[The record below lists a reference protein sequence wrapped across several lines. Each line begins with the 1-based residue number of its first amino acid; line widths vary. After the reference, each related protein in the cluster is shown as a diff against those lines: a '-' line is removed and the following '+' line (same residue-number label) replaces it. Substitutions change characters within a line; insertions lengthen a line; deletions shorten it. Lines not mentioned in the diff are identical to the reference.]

1 MLSVRSLDGFE
12 ENILVTV
19 TELEFVCQTST
30 VFFCREMVLA
40 DKGNSHV
47 WRFSPDLIF
56 LTIYSSHFVGTRRG
70 ILPPKSISSVC
81 NSIFFLKMNSLL
93 LQSRISQ
100 SVHARNIKR

>member
-47 WRFSPDLIF
+47 
-56 LTIYSSHFVGTRRG
+56 
-70 ILPPKSISSVC
+70 
-81 NSIFFLKMNSLL
+81 
-93 LQSRISQ
+93 
-100 SVHARNIKR
+100 